1 MSNPGLHMGALL
13 EQRLASRARHAWSS
27 TSLSLGQPCLL
38 CAPLL
43 MFRLLERRRLHG
55 GVRGQSA
62 LMHLQEPLCEVQA
75 HAQHV
80 RVTALDE
87 VGPGR
92 QVPGLII
99 IIMVSAFSLIQEII
113 ILIFFPVYQL

>member
-1 MSNPGLHMGALL
+1 MSNPGLHMSALL
-13 EQRLASRARHAWSS
+13 EERVTSQAPHAWSS
-27 TSLSLGQPCLL
+27 TSLSLWQPCVL

-43 MFRLLERRRLHG
+43 MFLLLERRRLHG

-80 RVTALDE
+80 RVPALDE
-87 VGPGR
+87 VRPGR
-92 QVPGLII
+92 QVP
-99 IIMVSAFSLIQEII
+99 A
-113 ILIFFPVYQL
+113 